1 MSGGVLFAPG
11 SFAWLAR
18 HELFLAWR
26 NRPQRG
32 ALRWL
37 GVVFIVAWA
46 AFGCWIG
53 WLLRDVPIPL
63 YPPALVGVLVA
74 SILIFTF
81 MTTQAMIGSQQ
92 TLYESGDLALLFT
105 APLEPRSVLLAKLLG
120 IAGAIVMTYAL
131 LLLPFVLPV
140 AVLGHPQ
147 LFGLV
152 ALLFALALA
161 AAAAG
166 LAITMLIVRIAG
178 PRAARTVGKIVAALL
193 GGSFFLVSQIMSH
206 VDRGTRGPNA
216 FTTLFHRLRE
226 SGFGSEGWSA
236 LPGRAAFGDPL
247 AALFM
252 LGLGIALFALA
263 GASLQRRFLTGYQDG
278 GAKLS
283 RSTAQGKPMARLF
296 HAGLTRSIFAKEWR
310 LLARDPAL
318 AFQLVLRL
326 VYMAPILYLAFGKGR
341 HLALAPTLAF
351 ASVLVAVQL
360 VGSLSWLTVSA
371 EDSPDLIAVAPVIKD
386 DIDTAKL
393 LAAFAMAAPFALA
406 LPIAIAF
413 HTISGALATL
423 VMSAIGGGLSG
434 IVELNFGKPG
444 QRAAFAKRRR
454 SGSFVSGILN
464 LIISFAFG
472 SVAGV
477 LVYFLS

>member
-1 MSGGVLFAPG
+1 MSGGGLFAPG

-37 GVVFIVAWA
+37 GFVFLAAWV
-46 AFGCWIG
+46 AFGCFIG
-53 WLLRDVPIPL
+53 WMLRDVSIPQ
-63 YPPALVGVLVA
+63 YPPMLVGALVV
-74 SILIFTF
+74 SILAFTF

-105 APLEPRSVLLAKLLG
+105 APMEPRNVLLAKLLG

-140 AVLGHPQ
+140 AILGHPQ

-152 ALLFALALA
+152 ALLIALALG

-166 LAITMLIVRIAG
+166 LAITMLIVSIAG
-178 PRAARTVGKIVAALL
+178 PRAAKTVGKIVAALL

-206 VDRGTRGPNA
+206 ADRGGRGTNA
-216 FTTLFHRLRE
+216 FTSLFQHLRD

-252 LGLGIALFALA
+252 LGLGVAMFALA
-263 GASLQRRFLTGYQDG
+263 GAALQRRFLTGYQDG
-278 GAKLS
+278 GAKVS
-283 RSTAQGKPMARLF
+283 RSTATGRPMARLF
-296 HAGLTRSIFAKEWR
+296 HGGLTRAIFAKEWR

-326 VYMAPILYLAFGKGR
+326 IYMAPILFVAFGNGR
-341 HLALAPTLAF
+341 HFAVGPTLAF
-351 ASVLVAVQL
+351 TSVLVAVQL

-371 EDSPDLIAVAPVIKD
+371 EDSPDLLAVAPVIKD

-413 HTISGALATL
+413 HTISGAIATL
-423 VMSAIGGGLSG
+423 VLSAIGGGLSG
-434 IVELNFGKPG
+434 MTELQFGKPG
-444 QRAAFAKRRR
+444 QRANFAKRRQ

-464 LIISFAFG
+464 LVISFAFG

-477 LVYFLS
+477 VVYFLS

>member
-1 MSGGVLFAPG
+1 MSAGLLAPG
-11 SFAWLAR
+11 SFLWLAR

-37 GVVFIVAWA
+37 GLAFPLIWLV
-46 AFGCWIG
+46 FGCWIG
-53 WLLRDVPIPL
+53 WMLRDVPIPL

-74 SILIFTF
+74 SILVFTF
-81 MTTQAMIGSQQ
+81 MATQAMIGSQQ

-105 APLEPRSVLLAKLLG
+105 APMEPRDVLLAKLLG

-131 LLLPFVLPV
+131 LLLPIALPV

-152 ALLFALALA
+152 GLLVALALGA
-161 AAAAG
+161 AATG

-178 PRAARTVGKIVAALL
+178 PRAAKTVGKIVAALL
-193 GGSFFLVSQIMSH
+193 GGSFFIVSQIMSH
-206 VDRGTRGPNA
+206 ANRGGRANA
-216 FTTLFHRLRE
+216 FTALFHHLRD
-226 SGFGSEGWSA
+226 SGFGSTGWSG

-252 LGLGIALFALA
+252 LGLGAGLFTLA

-278 GAKLS
+278 GAKVS
-283 RSTAQGKPMARLF
+283 RSAASGAPMARLF

-326 VYMAPILYLAFGKGR
+326 VYMAPLLFVAFGNGR
-341 HLALAPTLAF
+341 HLAVAPTLAF

-371 EDSPDLIAVAPVIKD
+371 EDSPDLLTVAPVVKD
-386 DIDTAKL
+386 DVDTAKL
-393 LAAFAMAAPFALA
+393 LAAFAMAAPFAVA
-406 LPIAIAF
+406 FPIAIAF
-413 HTISGALATL
+413 HTIAGAIATL

-434 IVELNFGKPG
+434 VVELNFGKPG
-444 QRAAFAKRRR
+444 QRANFAKRRQ

>member
-1 MSGGVLFAPG
+1 MSGGGLFAPG

-37 GVVFIVAWA
+37 GVIFPLLWLV
-46 AFGCWIG
+46 FGCWIG
-53 WLLRDVPIPL
+53 WMLRDVPIPF
-63 YPPALVGVLVA
+63 YPPALVAVLVA
-74 SILIFTF
+74 SILIFSF
-81 MTTQAMIGSQQ
+81 MSTQAMIGSQQ

-105 APLEPRSVLLAKLLG
+105 APMEPRNVLLAKLLG

-131 LLLPFVLPV
+131 LLLPIVLPI
-140 AVLGHPQ
+140 AALGHPQ
-147 LFGLV
+147 LFGLIG
-152 ALLFALALA
+152 LLIALALGA
-161 AAAAG
+161 AATG

-178 PRAARTVGKIVAALL
+178 PRAAKTVGKIVAALL
-193 GGSFFLVSQIMSH
+193 GGSFFIVSQIMSH
-206 VDRGTRGPNA
+206 ANRGGRGASA
-216 FTTLFHRLRE
+216 FTSLFHHLRD
-226 SGFGSEGWSA
+226 SGFGSTGWSG

-252 LGLGIALFALA
+252 LGLGAGLFALA
-263 GASLQRRFLTGYQDG
+263 GSALQRRFLTGYQDG
-278 GAKLS
+278 GAKVS
-283 RSTAQGKPMARLF
+283 RSTARGKPMARLF

-326 VYMAPILYLAFGKGR
+326 VYMAPLLFVAFGNGHR
-341 HLALAPTLAF
+341 FALAPTLAF

-371 EDSPDLIAVAPVIKD
+371 EDSPDLITVAPVIKD
-386 DIDTAKL
+386 DTDTAKL

-406 LPIAIAF
+406 FPVAIAF
-413 HTISGALATL
+413 QTISGAIATV
-423 VMSAIGGGLSG
+423 VMSMIGGGLAG
-434 IVELNFGKPG
+434 VVELNFGKPG
-444 QRAAFAKRRR
+444 QRANFAKRRQ
-454 SGSFVSGILN
+454 SGSFVAGILN
-464 LIISFAFG
+464 LVISFAFG

>member
-1 MSGGVLFAPG
+1 MSGGGMFAPG

-37 GVVFIVAWA
+37 GFVFLAVWV
-46 AFGCWIG
+46 AFGCFIG
-53 WLLRDVPIPL
+53 WMLRDVAIPQ
-63 YPPALVGVLVA
+63 YPPMLIGALVV
-74 SILIFTF
+74 SILAFTF

-105 APLEPRSVLLAKLLG
+105 APMEPRNVLLAKLLG

-166 LAITMLIVRIAG
+166 LAITMLIVSIAG
-178 PRAARTVGKIVAALL
+178 PRAAKTVGKIFAALL
-193 GGSFFLVSQIMSH
+193 GGSFFLVSQVMSH
-206 VDRGTRGPNA
+206 ADRGTRANP
-216 FTTLFHRLRE
+216 FTTLYHRLRE

-236 LPGRAAFGDPL
+236 LPGRAAFGDPI

-252 LGLGIALFALA
+252 LGLGVALFALA
-263 GASLQRRFLTGYQDG
+263 GAALQRRFLTGYQDG
-278 GAKLS
+278 GAKVS
-283 RSTAQGKPMARLF
+283 RSTATGQPMARLF

-326 VYMAPILYLAFGKGR
+326 IYMAPILFVAFGNGR
-341 HLALAPTLAF
+341 HLAVAPTLAF

-413 HTISGALATL
+413 HTISGAIATL
-423 VMSAIGGGLSG
+423 VISAIGGGLSG
-434 IVELNFGKPG
+434 MTELQFGKPG
-444 QRAAFAKRRR
+444 QRANFAKRRQ

-464 LIISFAFG
+464 LVISLAFG

>member
-1 MSGGVLFAPG
+1 MSGGVMAPG
-11 SFAWLAR
+11 SFLWLAR

-37 GVVFIVAWA
+37 GFVFIAAWVAC
-46 AFGCWIG
+46 GCFIG
-53 WLLRDVPIPL
+53 WLMRDVPIPQ
-63 YPPALVGVLVA
+63 YPPMLIGVLVV
-74 SILIFTF
+74 SMLSFTF
-81 MTTQAMIGSQQ
+81 MATQAMIGSQQ

-105 APLEPRSVLLAKLLG
+105 APIEPRSVLLAKLLG
-120 IAGAIVMTYAL
+120 IAGAIVLTYAL
-131 LLLPFVLPV
+131 LLLPIVLPV
-140 AVLGHPQ
+140 AALGHPR
-147 LFGLV
+147 LFGVV
-152 ALLFALALA
+152 ALLIALALA
-161 AAAAG
+161 AAATG

-193 GGSFFLVSQIMSH
+193 GGSFFIVSQVMSH
-206 VDRGTRGPNA
+206 VDRSARGANA
-216 FTTLFHRLRE
+216 FTALFQRLRAN
-226 SGFGSEGWSA
+226 GIGSEGWTG

-263 GASLQRRFLTGYQDG
+263 GAALQRRFLSGYQDG

-283 RSTAQGKPMARLF
+283 RSTARGQPMARLF

-326 VYMAPILYLAFGKGR
+326 VYMAPLLLVAFGNGR

-351 ASVLVAVQL
+351 ASVLVATQL
-360 VGSLSWLTVSA
+360 IGSLAWLTVSA
-371 EDSPDLIAVAPVIKD
+371 EDSPDLITVAPVIKD

-413 HTISGALATL
+413 HTIPGAIATL

-434 IVELNFGKPG
+434 MVELQFGKPG
-444 QRAAFAKRRR
+444 QRANFAKRRQ

>member
-1 MSGGVLFAPG
+1 MSGGALFAPG

-37 GVVFIVAWA
+37 GFVFLAVWVV
-46 AFGCWIG
+46 FGCWVG
-53 WLLRDVPIPL
+53 WMLRGVPIPL

-74 SILIFTF
+74 SILVFTF

-105 APLEPRSVLLAKLLG
+105 APMEPRNVLLAKLLG

-152 ALLFALALA
+152 GLLAALALGA
-161 AAAAG
+161 AATG

-193 GGSFFLVSQIMSH
+193 GGSFFIVSQFMSH
-206 VDRGTRGPNA
+206 ANRGGRANA
-216 FTTLFHRLRE
+216 FTALFHHLRD
-226 SGFGSEGWSA
+226 SGFGSTGWSG

-247 AALFM
+247 AALFL
-252 LGLGIALFALA
+252 LGLGAGLFALA

-278 GAKLS
+278 GAKVS
-283 RSTAQGKPMARLF
+283 RSTARGAPMARLF

-326 VYMAPILYLAFGKGR
+326 VYMAPLLFVAFGNGR
-341 HLALAPTLAF
+341 HLAVAPTLAF

-360 VGSLSWLTVSA
+360 VGSLAWLTVSA
-371 EDSPDLIAVAPVIKD
+371 EDSPDLLTVAPVIKD
-386 DIDTAKL
+386 DVDTAKL
-393 LAAFAMAAPFALA
+393 LAAFAMAAPFAIA
-406 LPIAIAF
+406 FPIAIAF
-413 HTISGALATL
+413 HTITGAIATL

-434 IVELNFGKPG
+434 VVELNFGKPG
-444 QRAAFAKRRR
+444 QRANFAKRRQ
-454 SGSFVSGILN
+454 SGSFVAGILN

>member
-1 MSGGVLFAPG
+1 MSGAVLAPG
-11 SFAWLAR
+11 SFLWLAR

-37 GVVFIVAWA
+37 GVIFPLLWL

-53 WLLRDVPIPL
+53 WMLRDVPIPF
-63 YPPALVGVLVA
+63 YPPVLIGVLVA
-74 SILIFTF
+74 SILVFTF
-81 MTTQAMIGSQQ
+81 MATQAMIGSQQ

-105 APLEPRSVLLAKLLG
+105 APMEPRNVLLAKLLG
-120 IAGAIVMTYAL
+120 IAGAIVLTYAL
-131 LLLPFVLPV
+131 LLLPIVLPI
-140 AVLGHPQ
+140 AVLGHPR
-147 LFGLV
+147 LFGLI
-152 ALLFALALA
+152 ALLVALALGA
-161 AAAAG
+161 AATG

-178 PRAARTVGKIVAALL
+178 PRAAKTVGKIVAALL
-193 GGSFFLVSQIMSH
+193 GGSFFIVSQFMSH
-206 VDRGTRGPNA
+206 ADRGTRGANA
-216 FTTLFHRLRE
+216 FTSLFHYLRD
-226 SGFGSEGWSA
+226 SGFGSSGWSG

-252 LGLGIALFALA
+252 LGLGAGLFVLA
-263 GASLQRRFLTGYQDG
+263 GESLQRRFLTGYQDG
-278 GAKLS
+278 GIKLS
-283 RSTAQGKPMARLF
+283 RATARGRPMARLF
-296 HAGLTRSIFAKEWR
+296 HPGLTRSIFAKEWR

-326 VYMAPILYLAFGKGR
+326 VYMAPILFVAFGNGR
-341 HLALAPTLAF
+341 HLAIAPTLAF
-351 ASVLVAVQL
+351 ASVLVATQL

-371 EDSPDLIAVAPVIKD
+371 EDSPDLLAVAPVEKD
-386 DIDTAKL
+386 DVDTAKL

-413 HTISGALATL
+413 HTIPGAIATV

-434 IVELNFGKPG
+434 VVELNFGKPG
-444 QRAAFAKRRR
+444 QRANFAKRRQ
-454 SGSFVSGILN
+454 SGSFVAGILN

-477 LVYFLS
+477 LVYFLG

>member
-1 MSGGVLFAPG
+1 MSGGTLFPPG

-37 GVVFIVAWA
+37 GFVFLAVWIV
-46 AFGCWIG
+46 FGCWVG
-53 WLLRDVPIPL
+53 WMLRDVPIPL

-74 SILIFTF
+74 SILVFTF

-105 APLEPRSVLLAKLLG
+105 APMEPRNVLLAKLLG

-152 ALLFALALA
+152 GLLAALALGA
-161 AAAAG
+161 AATG

-178 PRAARTVGKIVAALL
+178 PRAAKTVGKIVAALL
-193 GGSFFLVSQIMSH
+193 GGSFFIVSQLMSH
-206 VDRGTRGPNA
+206 ANRGRGAGA
-216 FTTLFHRLRE
+216 FTSLFHHLRD
-226 SGFGSEGWSA
+226 SGFGSSGWSG

-252 LGLGIALFALA
+252 LGLGAGLFALA

-278 GAKLS
+278 GVKLS
-283 RSTAQGKPMARLF
+283 RSTARGAPMARLF

-326 VYMAPILYLAFGKGR
+326 VYMAPLLFVAFGNGR

-371 EDSPDLIAVAPVIKD
+371 EDSPDLIAVAPVTKD

-434 IVELNFGKPG
+434 VVELNFGKPG
-444 QRAAFAKRRR
+444 QRAAFARRR
-454 SGSFVSGILN
+454 QSGSFVSGILN

>member
-1 MSGGVLFAPG
+1 MSAGLLAPG
-11 SFAWLAR
+11 SFLWLAR

-37 GVVFIVAWA
+37 GIAFPLLWL

-53 WLLRDVPIPL
+53 WMLRDVPIPF
-63 YPPALVGVLVA
+63 YPPALVAVLVA
-74 SILIFTF
+74 SILVFTF
-81 MTTQAMIGSQQ
+81 MSTQAMIGSQQ

-105 APLEPRSVLLAKLLG
+105 APMNPRDVLLAKLLG

-131 LLLPFVLPV
+131 LLLPIALPI

-152 ALLFALALA
+152 GLLVALALGA
-161 AAAAG
+161 AATG

-193 GGSFFLVSQIMSH
+193 GGSFFIVSQFMSH
-206 VDRGTRGPNA
+206 ANRGGRANA
-216 FTTLFHRLRE
+216 FTALFHHLRD
-226 SGFGSEGWSA
+226 SGFGSTGWSG

-252 LGLGIALFALA
+252 LGLGAGLFALA

-278 GAKLS
+278 GAKVS
-283 RSTAQGKPMARLF
+283 RSTARGQPMARLF

-326 VYMAPILYLAFGKGR
+326 VYMAPLLFVAFGNGR
-341 HLALAPTLAF
+341 HLAVAPTLAF

-360 VGSLSWLTVSA
+360 VGSLAWLTVSA
-371 EDSPDLIAVAPVIKD
+371 EDSPDLLTVAPVIKD
-386 DIDTAKL
+386 DVDTAKL
-393 LAAFAMAAPFALA
+393 LAAFAMAAPFAIA
-406 LPIAIAF
+406 FPIAIAF
-413 HTISGALATL
+413 HTITGAIATL

-434 IVELNFGKPG
+434 VVELNFGKPG
-444 QRAAFAKRRR
+444 QRANFAKRRQ